1 MIGRMQKLWARHKPT
16 IVIVIVLLGS
26 GVVLGAVRYRHRV
39 PVTPTITL
47 ERGEFID
54 STHLRGEVKALKSV
68 TISAPAAPVAVARVI
83 TLALPPPPT
92 LTQSIEA
99 AMKTGKA
106 QDVRLGCEQFLQS
119 LSRFHEVS
127 PCGVRGLASRPLAFA
142 RTGQV
147 NFSTITILPPWPSG
161 SGCVPR

>member
-1 MIGRMQKLWARHKPT
+1 GIAANAAD
-16 IVIVIVLLGS
+16 LLCS
-26 GVVLGAVRYRHRV
+26 NLN
-39 PVTPTITL
+39 TMLT
-47 ERGEFID
+47 D
-54 STHLRGEVKALKSV
+54 SPPFESKTRRLTHSDRIPAL
-68 TISAPAAPVAVARVI
+68 
-83 TLALPPPPT
+83 TLAPPAEFVM

-106 QDVRLGCEQFLQS
+106 QDVLLGCEQFLQS